1 MNRVLVVCSL
11 LIVFLLAGSPLAQG
25 PVAVPAD
32 RLADSVGVNVHL
44 HHTDTGYGDFELIKW
59 LLAQL
64 GVGHVR
70 DGLIDTAWATGN
82 LAGPVLG
89 GALATASGDAAAYVV
104 AALLCLATL
113 VAANRRPGRLLTE
126 QP

>member
-1 MNRVLVVCSL
+1 MNRVLVVCS

-70 DGLIDTAWATGN
+70 DGLIDTAWQGN
-82 LAGPVLG
+82 STVTTPSGRS
-89 GALATASGDAAAYVV
+89 ASRAFSS
-104 AALLCLATL
+104 
-113 VAANRRPGRLLTE
+113 RLRC
-126 QP
+126 